1 MFYDSKMFKEAL
13 LSFTFFPNQPFAWAQ
28 PARVR
33 GALAWPT
40 LPGYHALNGSRP
52 CAGRARRFVGR
63 RGAGR
68 SLSPLTVVG
77 TLSGRCIVH

>member
-13 LSFTFFPNQPFAWAQ
+13 LSFTFFPDQPFTLTP

-40 LPGYHALNGSRP
+40 LPGYHALDGSRP
-52 CAGRARRFVGR
+52 YAAPSRRFVGR
-63 RGAGR
+63 RAAGR
-68 SLSPLTVVG
+68 SLSPLTVLG